1 MKVKTNILLVS
12 PFFFPTNR
20 YQQELCSR
28 LHALYPEIDIS
39 ILCYKTT
46 NIMSKQFGKL
56 NVYYIPCWTLIK
68 GQFVLPNY
76 LILIKTLIKI
86 KKDKKIKLLM
96 CETRFFDSSWWIPIV
111 AKMWKMPA
119 ILIDHCASVP
129 KHDLFLIRF
138 ALKTFDK
145 FIAPIILNSYSIVA
159 CSNKAV
165 FDYLKSLGVKNL
177 KLIGTGVDANF
188 FNPDKRSRSSEL
200 SSVGVRLSENDLL
213 ITFASR
219 LIYTKGV
226 ELFYESVWPLLAKYS
241 NLKVVIGGEG
251 PLYEKINKKVL
262 LEKMGNKV
270 FLTGLL
276 SADQL
281 SLLLARTDIFVHPS
295 SHHDGIPNV
304 VLEAGASSCLVI
316 ASSSGGTGE
325 VIKNNE
331 TGILV
336 ENLSEEA
343 IRMAIEEGITDKN
356 KHPALG
362 GALRLMLIREYSW
375 EKVVKLAKPLIT
387 QLVPRL

>member
-1 MKVKTNILLVS
+1 MNVKTNILLVS

-20 YQQELCSR
+20 YQQELCRR

-46 NIMSKQFGKL
+46 NVASKQFGKL

-111 AKMWKMPA
+111 AKIWRIPA

-129 KHDLFLIRF
+129 RHNLFLIRF
-138 ALKTFDK
+138 ALKIFDK
-145 FIAPIILNSYSIVA
+145 FIAPIILNSYSVVA

-165 FDYLKSLGVKNL
+165 LDYLKSIGVKNL
-177 KLIGTGVDANF
+177 KLIGTGVDSYF

-200 SSVGVRLSENDLL
+200 SKIGIKLDKDDLL

-219 LIYTKGV
+219 LIYTKGA
-226 ELFYESVWPLLAKYS
+226 ELFYESVSSLLAKYS
-241 NLKVVIGGEG
+241 NLKVAIGGEG

-262 LEKMGNKV
+262 LEKMENRV

-276 SADQL
+276 SVDQL

-304 VLEAGASSCLVI
+304 ILEAGASSCFVI
-316 ASSSGGTGE
+316 ASSSGGTDE
-325 VIKNNE
+325 VVKNNE
-331 TGILV
+331 TGIIL
-336 ENLSEEA
+336 ENLSEKT
-343 IRMAIEEGITDKN
+343 IRIAIEEGITDKN
-356 KHPALG
+356 KRSALG
-362 GALRLMLIREYSW
+362 GALRLMLIRDYNW
-375 EKVVKLAKPLIT
+375 DKVVKLTRLLIT
-387 QLVPRL
+387 

>member
-1 MKVKTNILLVS
+1 MNAKTNILLVS

-20 YQQELCSR
+20 YQQELCSK
-28 LHALYPEIDIS
+28 LKNLYPEISIS
-39 ILCYKTT
+39 ILCYKT
-46 NIMSKQFGKL
+46 IEKVPEKFADL
-56 NVYYIPCWTLIK
+56 DVYQVPCSTLIK

-76 LILIKTLIKI
+76 LILIKTLIKL

-111 AKMWKMPA
+111 AKIWKIPA

-129 KHDLFLIRF
+129 RHNLFLIRF

-145 FIAPIILNSYSIVA
+145 FIAPIILNSYSVVA

-188 FNPDKRSRSSEL
+188 FNPDKRSRSNEL
-200 SSVGVRLSENDLL
+200 SSVGVRLNENDLL

-226 ELFYESVWPLLAKYS
+226 ELFYEAVRPLIVRYS

-262 LEKMGNKV
+262 LEKMRSRV

-276 SADQL
+276 SVDQL

-295 SHHDGIPNV
+295 FHHDGIPNV
-304 VLEAGASSCLVI
+304 VLEAGESSCLVI
-316 ASSSGGTGE
+316 ASSSGGTDE

-331 TGILV
+331 TGILIK
-336 ENLSEEA
+336 NLSEKT
-343 IRMAIEEGITDKN
+343 IRMAIEEGITDKS
-356 KHPALG
+356 KRLTLG
-362 GALRLMLIREYSW
+362 KALRLMLIREYSW
-375 EKVVKLAKPLIT
+375 EKVGKSIRELIN
-387 QLVPRL
+387 QLVPQL